1 MKEAPIPANELQR
14 LAELRSFEILDSKQE
29 SVYDDLGEIAR
40 CIAGTPIALISL
52 VDENRQWFKTC
63 LGLDTKETPRSISFC
78 GHAILNK
85 QALIIPDTLQN
96 PDFCDNP
103 LVAGEPYIRF
113 YAGFPLVSSSGLSI
127 GTICVIS
134 PNPKTLNPSQELG
147 LKLLAK
153 QVISL
158 MENRRELKLLRQFQS
173 MLMLGNG
180 VPAITTK
187 QQVIGLLERP
197 ELLATL
203 NMLLSRR
210 PISPFSLLLIRIK
223 QLDRINA
230 LLGSDAV
237 EKIFNQTVE
246 RLISLIPPGCA
257 VGRYADHEIAAVI
270 MEKDRK
276 HLEDVGQQWL
286 AALSKP
292 IVHQS
297 HSIEI
302 AVGCGISD
310 LIDEY
315 TDAEDLIRAASFAQ
329 LAASQKSCSEWRFI
343 DRASQL
349 QAEEDLQMENDLR
362 TAIRGKQL
370 IPYYQPLIN
379 LETEEIVGVEALARW
394 PIGENNTISPAE
406 FMPIAHK
413 LNLADQI
420 DLMITAKALEASQR
434 LATVIQGKVFKLSI
448 NISSQLLSQ
457 DDRRNELIKLLNT
470 HKYPENWQ
478 LQIEVLEENLGLAK
492 HWLLDFFQQL
502 EALNVTIAIDDFGSG
517 YSSLARLHDYPF
529 SCLKVDR
536 SIVERLFGPNK
547 PTDRLLEA
555 ILRIANEIDLQVT
568 AEGIETELQR
578 HWLMEHGYKEGQGNL
593 FAAPM
598 AEADLIQFFLS
609 RAKMVNRP

>member
-1 MKEAPIPANELQR
+1 M
-14 LAELRSFEILDSKQE
+14 
-29 SVYDDLGEIAR
+29 
-40 CIAGTPIALISL
+40 
-52 VDENRQWFKTC
+52 
-63 LGLDTKETPRSISFC
+63 
-78 GHAILNK
+78 
-85 QALIIPDTLQN
+85 
-96 PDFCDNP
+96 
-103 LVAGEPYIRF
+103 
-113 YAGFPLVSSSGLSI
+113 
-127 GTICVIS
+127 
-134 PNPKTLNPSQELG
+134 
-147 LKLLAK
+147 LL
-153 QVISL
+153 
-158 MENRRELKLLRQFQS
+158 
-173 MLMLGNG
+173 LGNE
-180 VPAITTK
+180 VPTPTIK

-197 ELLATL
+197 DLLATL
-203 NMLLSRR
+203 NILLSRR

-237 EKIFNQTVE
+237 ENIVNQTAE
-246 RLISLIPPGCA
+246 RLIALIPPGCA
-257 VGRYADHEIAAVI
+257 VGRYAEHEIAAVI

-276 HLEDVGQQWL
+276 HLEDMGQQWL
-286 AALSKP
+286 ASLSKP

-297 HSIEI
+297 QSIEI
-302 AVGCGISD
+302 ALGCGISS

-315 TDAEDLIRAASFAQ
+315 TEAEDLIRAASFAQ

-343 DRASQL
+343 DRQSQL
-349 QAEEDLQMENDLR
+349 QAEEDLQKENDLR
-362 TAIRGKQL
+362 NAIRGEEL

-379 LETEEIVGVEALARW
+379 LETEEIVGLEVLARW
-394 PIGENNTISPAE
+394 PIGANKTISPAE
-406 FMPIAHK
+406 FMPLAHK

-420 DLMITAKALEASQR
+420 DLIMAAKALEASQR
-434 LATVIQGKVFKLSI
+434 LSTVFQGKAFKLSI

-457 DDRRNELIKLLNT
+457 DGRRNELIKLIKK

-478 LQIEVLEENLGLAK
+478 LQVEVLEENLALAK

-529 SCLKVDR
+529 SYLKVDR
-536 SIVERLFGPNK
+536 SIVERLFGPSK

-598 AEADLIQFFLS
+598 AEADLIEFALS
-609 RAKMVNRP
+609 RAEMLSRP

>member
-1 MKEAPIPANELQR
+1 MKQAPIPANELQR
-14 LAELRSFEILDSKQE
+14 LAELQSFEILDTKQE
-29 SVYDDLGEIAR
+29 TIYDDLGEIAR
-40 CIAGTPIALISL
+40 CIAGTPIGLISL

-63 LGLDTKETPRSISFC
+63 LGLGTKETPRSISFC
-78 GHAILNK
+78 GHTILNK

-96 PDFCDNP
+96 PDFVDNP
-103 LVAGEPYIRF
+103 LVVGEPYIRF
-113 YAGFPLVSSSGLSI
+113 YAGFPLVSNSGLSI

-134 PNPKTLNPSQELG
+134 PSPQTLNPSQQIG
-147 LKLLAK
+147 LNLLAK
-153 QVISL
+153 QVISV
-158 MENRRELKLLRQFQS
+158 MEHRRELKLLRQCQS
-173 MLMLGNG
+173 MLILGNG
-180 VPAITTK
+180 VLAPTQKK
-187 QQVIGLLERP
+187 QIIGLLERP

-237 EKIFNQTVE
+237 EHVVNQTAE
-246 RLISLIPPGCA
+246 RLIALIPPGCA
-257 VGRYADHEIAAVI
+257 VGRYAEHEIAAVI

-276 HLEDVGQQWL
+276 HLEDMGQQWL
-286 AALSKP
+286 ASLSKP
-292 IVHQS
+292 IIHQS
-297 HSIEI
+297 QSIEI
-302 AVGCGISD
+302 ALGCGISD

-315 TDAEDLIRAASFAQ
+315 TEAEDLIRAASFAQ

-343 DRASQL
+343 DRKSHL
-349 QAEEDLQMENDLR
+349 QAEEDLHKETNLR
-362 TAIRGKQL
+362 KAIRDQEL

-379 LETEEIVGVEALARW
+379 LETEEIVGVEVLARW
-394 PIGENNTISPAE
+394 PMGVNKTISPAE
-406 FMPIAHK
+406 FMPLAYK
-413 LNLADQI
+413 LNLTDQI
-420 DLMITAKALEASQR
+420 DLMMATKALEASQR
-434 LATVIQGKVFKLSI
+434 LSKVFQKKSFKLSM

-457 DDRRNELIKLLNT
+457 DGRRNELIELIK
-470 HKYPENWQ
+470 KYEYPVNWQ
-478 LQIEVLEENLGLAK
+478 LQVEVLEEDLALAK

-536 SIVERLFGPNK
+536 SIVERLFGPSK

-578 HWLMEHGYKEGQGNL
+578 HWLIKHGYKEGQGNL

-598 AEADLIQFFLS
+598 AEADLIQFALS
-609 RAKMVNRP
+609 RAEMVSRP

>member
-1 MKEAPIPANELQR
+1 MKQAPIPANELQR
-14 LAELRSFEILDSKQE
+14 LAELQSFEILDTKQE
-29 SVYDDLGEIAR
+29 TIYDDLGEIAR
-40 CIAGTPIALISL
+40 CIAGTPIGLISL
-52 VDENRQWFKTC
+52 VDKNRQWFKTC
-63 LGLDTKETPRSISFC
+63 LGLGTKETPRSISFC
-78 GHAILNK
+78 GHTILNK

-96 PDFCDNP
+96 PDFVDNP
-103 LVAGEPYIRF
+103 LVVGEPYIRF
-113 YAGFPLVSSSGLSI
+113 YAGFPLVSNSGLSI

-134 PNPKTLNPSQELG
+134 PSPQTLNPSQQIG
-147 LKLLAK
+147 LNLLAK
-153 QVISL
+153 QVISV
-158 MENRRELKLLRQFQS
+158 MEHRRELKLLRQCQS
-173 MLMLGNG
+173 MLILGNG
-180 VPAITTK
+180 VLAPTQKK
-187 QQVIGLLERP
+187 QIIGLLERP

-237 EKIFNQTVE
+237 EHVVNQTAE
-246 RLISLIPPGCA
+246 RLIALIPPGCA
-257 VGRYADHEIAAVI
+257 VGRYAEHEIAAVI

-276 HLEDVGQQWL
+276 HLEDMGQQWL
-286 AALSKP
+286 ASLSKP
-292 IVHQS
+292 IIHQS
-297 HSIEI
+297 QSIEI
-302 AVGCGISD
+302 ALGCGISD

-315 TDAEDLIRAASFAQ
+315 TEAEDLIRAASFAQ

-343 DRASQL
+343 DRKSHL
-349 QAEEDLQMENDLR
+349 QAEEDLHKETNLR
-362 TAIRGKQL
+362 KAIRDQEL

-379 LETEEIVGVEALARW
+379 LETEEIVGVEVLARW
-394 PIGENNTISPAE
+394 PMGVNKTISPAE
-406 FMPIAHK
+406 FMPLAYK
-413 LNLADQI
+413 LNLTDQI
-420 DLMITAKALEASQR
+420 DLMMATKALEASQR
-434 LATVIQGKVFKLSI
+434 LSKVFQKKSFKLSM
-448 NISSQLLSQ
+448 NTSSQLLSQ
-457 DDRRNELIKLLNT
+457 DGRRNELIELIKK
-470 HKYPENWQ
+470 HEYPVNWQ
-478 LQIEVLEENLGLAK
+478 LQVEVLEEDLALAK

-536 SIVERLFGPNK
+536 SIVERLFGPSK

-578 HWLMEHGYKEGQGNL
+578 HWLIKHGYKEGQGNL

-598 AEADLIQFFLS
+598 AEADLIQFALS
-609 RAKMVNRP
+609 RAEMVSRP

>member
-1 MKEAPIPANELQR
+1 
-14 LAELRSFEILDSKQE
+14 
-29 SVYDDLGEIAR
+29 
-40 CIAGTPIALISL
+40 
-52 VDENRQWFKTC
+52 
-63 LGLDTKETPRSISFC
+63 
-78 GHAILNK
+78 
-85 QALIIPDTLQN
+85 
-96 PDFCDNP
+96 
-103 LVAGEPYIRF
+103 
-113 YAGFPLVSSSGLSI
+113 
-127 GTICVIS
+127 
-134 PNPKTLNPSQELG
+134 
-147 LKLLAK
+147 
-153 QVISL
+153 
-158 MENRRELKLLRQFQS
+158 MEHRRELKLLRQCQS
-173 MLMLGNG
+173 MLLLGNE
-180 VPAITTK
+180 VPTPTIK
-187 QQVIGLLERP
+187 HQVIGLLERP

-237 EKIFNQTVE
+237 ENVVNQTAE
-246 RLISLIPPGCA
+246 RLIALIPPGCA
-257 VGRYADHEIAAVI
+257 VGRYAEHEIAAVI

-276 HLEDVGQQWL
+276 HLEDMGQQWL
-286 AALSKP
+286 ASLSKP

-297 HSIEI
+297 QSIEI
-302 AVGCGISD
+302 ALGCGISD

-315 TDAEDLIRAASFAQ
+315 TEAEDLIRAASFAQ

-343 DRASQL
+343 DRQSQL
-349 QAEEDLQMENDLR
+349 QAEEDLQKENDLR
-362 TAIRGKQL
+362 NAIREQEL

-379 LETEEIVGVEALARW
+379 LETEEIVGLEVLARW
-394 PIGENNTISPAE
+394 PIGANKTISPAE
-406 FMPIAHK
+406 FMPLAHK

-420 DLMITAKALEASQR
+420 DLMMAAKALEASQR
-434 LATVIQGKVFKLSI
+434 LSTIFQGKAFKLSI

-457 DDRRNELIKLLNT
+457 DGRRNELIKLIKK

-478 LQIEVLEENLGLAK
+478 LQVEVLEENLALAK

-529 SCLKVDR
+529 SYLKVDR
-536 SIVERLFGPNK
+536 SIVERLFGPSK

-598 AEADLIQFFLS
+598 AEADLIEFALS
-609 RAKMVNRP
+609 RAEMLSRP

>member
-1 MKEAPIPANELQR
+1 MKQAPIPANELQR
-14 LAELRSFEILDSKQE
+14 LAELQSFEILDTKQE
-29 SVYDDLGEIAR
+29 TIYDDLGEIAR
-40 CIAGTPIALISL
+40 CIAGTPIGLISL

-63 LGLDTKETPRSISFC
+63 LGLGTKETPRSISFC
-78 GHAILNK
+78 GHTILNK

-96 PDFCDNP
+96 PDFVDNP
-103 LVAGEPYIRF
+103 LVVGEPYIRF
-113 YAGFPLVSSSGLSI
+113 YAGFPLVSNSGLSI

-134 PNPKTLNPSQELG
+134 PSPQTLNPSQQIG
-147 LKLLAK
+147 LNLLAK
-153 QVISL
+153 QVISV
-158 MENRRELKLLRQFQS
+158 MEHRRELKLLRQCQS
-173 MLMLGNG
+173 MLILGNG
-180 VPAITTK
+180 VLAPTQKK
-187 QQVIGLLERP
+187 QIIGLLERP

-237 EKIFNQTVE
+237 EHVVNQTAE
-246 RLISLIPPGCA
+246 RLIALIPPGCA
-257 VGRYADHEIAAVI
+257 VGRYAEHEIAAVI

-276 HLEDVGQQWL
+276 HLEDMGQQWL
-286 AALSKP
+286 ASLSKP
-292 IVHQS
+292 IIHQS
-297 HSIEI
+297 QSIEI
-302 AVGCGISD
+302 ALGCGISD

-315 TDAEDLIRAASFAQ
+315 TEAEDLIRAASFAQ

-343 DRASQL
+343 DRKSHL
-349 QAEEDLQMENDLR
+349 QAEEDLHKETNLR
-362 TAIRGKQL
+362 KAIRDQEL

-379 LETEEIVGVEALARW
+379 LETEEIVGVEVLARW
-394 PIGENNTISPAE
+394 PMGVNKTISPAE
-406 FMPIAHK
+406 FMPLAYK
-413 LNLADQI
+413 LNLTDQI
-420 DLMITAKALEASQR
+420 DLMMATKALEASQR
-434 LATVIQGKVFKLSI
+434 LSKVFQKKSFKLSM

-457 DDRRNELIKLLNT
+457 DGRRNELIELIKK
-470 HKYPENWQ
+470 HEYPVNWQ
-478 LQIEVLEENLGLAK
+478 LQVEVLEEDLALAK

-536 SIVERLFGPNK
+536 SIVERLFGPSK

-578 HWLMEHGYKEGQGNL
+578 HWLIKHGYKEGQGNL

-598 AEADLIQFFLS
+598 AEADLIQFALS
-609 RAKMVNRP
+609 RAEMVSRP

>member
-1 MKEAPIPANELQR
+1 MPANELQR

-40 CIAGTPIALISL
+40 CIAGTPIGLISL

-63 LGLDTKETPRSISFC
+63 LGLGTKETPRSISFC
-78 GHAILNK
+78 GHTILNK

-96 PDFCDNP
+96 PDFCGNP
-103 LVAGEPYIRF
+103 LVIGEPYIRF

-134 PNPKTLNPSQELG
+134 PSPQTLNPSQEIG

-158 MENRRELKLLRQFQS
+158 MEHRRELKLLRQCQS
-173 MLMLGNG
+173 MLLLGKG
-180 VPAITTK
+180 VPATTTK
-187 QQVIGLLERP
+187 QHAIGLLERP

-237 EKIFNQTVE
+237 ENVVNQTAE
-246 RLISLIPPGCA
+246 RLIALIPPGCA
-257 VGRYADHEIAAVI
+257 VGRYAEHEIAAVI

-276 HLEDVGQQWL
+276 HLEDMGQQWL
-286 AALSKP
+286 ASLSKP

-297 HSIEI
+297 QSIEI
-302 AVGCGISD
+302 ALGCGISD

-315 TDAEDLIRAASFAQ
+315 TEAEDLIRAASFAQ

-343 DRASQL
+343 DRQSQL
-349 QAEEDLQMENDLR
+349 QAEEDLQKENDLR
-362 TAIRGKQL
+362 NAIREQEL

-379 LETEEIVGVEALARW
+379 LETEEIVGLEVLARW
-394 PIGENNTISPAE
+394 PIGANKTISPAE
-406 FMPIAHK
+406 FMPLAHK

-420 DLMITAKALEASQR
+420 DLMMAAKALEASQR
-434 LATVIQGKVFKLSI
+434 LSTIFQGKAFK
-448 NISSQLLSQ
+448 
-457 DDRRNELIKLLNT
+457 
-470 HKYPENWQ
+470 
-478 LQIEVLEENLGLAK
+478 
-492 HWLLDFFQQL
+492 
-502 EALNVTIAIDDFGSG
+502 
-517 YSSLARLHDYPF
+517 
-529 SCLKVDR
+529 
-536 SIVERLFGPNK
+536 
-547 PTDRLLEA
+547 
-555 ILRIANEIDLQVT
+555 
-568 AEGIETELQR
+568 
-578 HWLMEHGYKEGQGNL
+578 
-593 FAAPM
+593 
-598 AEADLIQFFLS
+598 
-609 RAKMVNRP
+609 